1 MEVKKIV
8 ILVFVLLVVLYIIIN
23 AFSKT
28 SKLTEM
34 ADGKTLQTITAG
46 SLKNANNSSNFTYSM
61 WVYVDD
67 WNYKFGS
74 IKTILDRGGCPKVNL
89 GDKPNTITINLKY
102 FSTGTSATTTPT
114 PYAPNTGNC
123 ATNAANAAAC
133 QACNQGFKCACANCD
148 PVLYAATHDPVTGA
162 AKITT
167 TSTPACT
174 ADGTGGTAA
183 AAAAAA
189 AAGGTTMP
197 CLIENV
203 PIQKWVNI
211 IISLY
216 GSTLDTYLNG
226 KLVRTCVL
234 PGVPKVDNNADI
246 SVTPN
251 GGFSGWT
258 TAFKYWS
265 DASNP
270 QQAYNIYKAGFG
282 NSILGNLYNKY
293 RLRFS
298 FIQDNKESGS
308 FEI

>member
-8 ILVFVLLVVLYIIIN
+8 ILVFILLVVLYLIIN

-34 ADGKTLQTITAG
+34 ATAKTLQTITAKQ
-46 SLKNANNSSNFTYSM
+46 LKNANNSSNFTYSM
-61 WVYVDD
+61 WIYVDD
-67 WNYKFGS
+67 WNYKYGTTKK
-74 IKTILDRGGCPKVNL
+74 IMDRAGCPTVSL
-89 GDKPNTITINLKY
+89 GDTPNTVTISVNY
-102 FSTGTSATTTPT
+102 FASASSVPVGAT
-114 PYAPNTGNC
+114 PYGPNTSNC

-133 QACNQGFKCACANCD
+133 EACNQGFKCACENCD
-148 PVLYAATHDPVTGA
+148 PALYAATYDPVTGA
-162 AKITT
+162 KLTL
-167 TSTPACT
+167 TPPCT
-174 ADGTGGTAA
+174 ADGLSGANA
-183 AAAAAA
+183 N
-189 AAGGTTMP
+189 AGRTNSP
-197 CLIENV
+197 CTIDNV

-234 PGVPKVDNNADI
+234 DGVPNVNNNADI
-246 SVTPN
+246 LVTPD

-258 TAFKYWS
+258 SSFKFWA

-282 NSILGNLYNKY
+282 GSILGNAINKY
-293 RLRFS
+293 RFRFS
-298 FIQDNKESGS
+298 LVQDNNVKSS

>member
-1 MEVKKIV
+1 MEVKQIV
-8 ILVFVLLVVLYIIIN
+8 ILVFVLLVVIYIIMN
-23 AFSKT
+23 AFSKS

-34 ADGKTLQTITAG
+34 SDGKLLQTITAG
-46 SLKNANNSSNFTYSM
+46 SLKNTNNSSNFTYSM
-61 WVYVDD
+61 WIYVDD

-74 IKTILDRGGCPKVNL
+74 TKTVLDRGGCPTVNL
-89 GDKPNTITINLKY
+89 GDKPNTVTINLKY
-102 FSTGTSATTTPT
+102 FSTGSNSGTAPT

-133 QACNQGFKCACANCD
+133 QACNKGFTCACDSCKRD
-148 PVLYAATHDPVTGA
+148 LYAATYDSITGA
-162 AKITT
+162 ARVLNPPC
-167 TSTPACT
+167 SS
-174 ADGTGGTAA
+174 DGTGTAAGAA
-183 AAAAAA
+183 AAAGV
-189 AAGGTTMP
+189 GGTTMP
-197 CLIENV
+197 CAIENV

-258 TAFKYWS
+258 TSFKYWS

>member
-1 MEVKKIV
+1 MEVKQIV

-28 SKLTEM
+28 SKLTDM
-34 ADGKTLQTITAG
+34 SDGKILQTITAG
-46 SLKNANNSSNFTYSM
+46 SLKNSNNSSNFTYSM
-61 WVYVDD
+61 WLNIDD

-74 IKTILDRGGCPKVNL
+74 TKTVLNRGGCPKVNL
-89 GDKPNTITINLKY
+89 GDKPNTLTINIKY
-102 FSTGTSATTTPT
+102 FSTGSDSGTTPT

-148 PVLYAATHDPVTGA
+148 PLLYAATNDPTTGA
-162 AKITT
+162 PLVL
-167 TSTPACT
+167 TPPCT
-174 ADGTGGTAA
+174 DDGISATDSTAA
-183 AAAAAA
+183 ASAEANAES
-189 AAGGTTMP
+189 GTSMP
-197 CLIENV
+197 CTIENI
-203 PIQKWVNI
+203 PIQKWVNV

-258 TAFKYWS
+258 TNFKYWS

-298 FIQDNKESGS
+298 FIEDNKVAGS
-308 FEI
+308 FEL

>member
-1 MEVKKIV
+1 MEVKQIV
-8 ILVFVLLVVLYIIIN
+8 ILVFVLLIVLYIIIN

-34 ADGKTLQTITAG
+34 SSAKVLQTITAK

-74 IKTILDRGGCPKVNL
+74 TKTVLDRGGCPKVNL
-89 GDKPNTITINLKY
+89 GDKPNTITVNLKY
-102 FSTGTSATTTPT
+102 FSTGSSSTTPT
-114 PYAPNTGNC
+114 PYAPNTSNC

-133 QACNQGFKCACANCD
+133 EACNKGFTCACASCD
-148 PVLYAATHDPVTGA
+148 PVLYAATNDPVTGA
-162 AKITT
+162 ARILN
-167 TSTPACT
+167 PPCT
-174 ADGTGGTAA
+174 ANGTGSSAAA

-189 AAGGTTMP
+189 AAGGTSMP
-197 CLIENV
+197 CVIENV

-282 NSILGNLYNKY
+282 NSILANAYNKY
-293 RLRFS
+293 RMRFS
-298 FIQDNKESGS
+298 VIQDNKETGS

>member
-1 MEVKKIV
+1 MEVKQIV
-8 ILVFVLLVVLYIIIN
+8 ILVFVLLLVLYIIMN
-23 AFSKT
+23 AFSKS
-28 SKLTEM
+28 SKLTQM
-34 ADGKTLQTITAG
+34 SDGKTLQTITAG
-46 SLKNANNSSNFTYSM
+46 SLKNTNNSSNFTYSM
-61 WVYVDD
+61 WIYVDD

-74 IKTILDRGGCPKVNL
+74 TKTVLDRGGCPTVNL
-89 GDKPNTITINLKY
+89 GDKPNTVTINLKY
-102 FSTGTSATTTPT
+102 FSTGSDSGTAPT

-133 QACNQGFKCACANCD
+133 QACNQGFTCACANCD
-148 PVLYAATHDPVTGA
+148 PVLYAATNDPVTGA
-162 AKITT
+162 AKITA
-167 TSTPACT
+167 TSTPGCSANGSV
-174 ADGTGGTAA
+174 AGAAGAA
-183 AAAAAA
+183 ADATT
-189 AAGGTTMP
+189 GTTMP
-197 CLIENV
+197 CAIENV

-234 PGVPKVDNNADI
+234 PGVPKIDNNADI

-258 TAFKYWS
+258 TSFKYWS

-298 FIQDNKESGS
+298 FIKDNKNAAS

>member
-1 MEVKKIV
+1 MEVKQIV
-8 ILVFVLLVVLYIIIN
+8 ILVFVLLIVLYIIIN

-34 ADGKTLQTITAG
+34 SSAKVLQTITAA

-61 WVYVDD
+61 WIYVDD

-74 IKTILDRGGCPKVNL
+74 TKTVLNRGGCPKVNL
-89 GDKPNTITINLKY
+89 GDKPNTLIINLKY
-102 FSTGTSATTTPT
+102 FNTGANAGTAPT
-114 PYAPNTGNC
+114 PYAPNTSNC

-148 PVLYAATHDPVTGA
+148 ELLYAATHDQVTGA
-162 AKITT
+162 PRTL
-167 TSTPACT
+167 TPPCT
-174 ADGTGGTAA
+174 ANGTSNAASTAA
-183 AAAAAA
+183 STAAEN
-189 AAGGTTMP
+189 GTSMP
-197 CLIENV
+197 CSIDNV

-211 IISLY
+211 IITLY
-216 GSTLDTYLNG
+216 GKTLDTYLNG

-234 PGVPKVDNNADI
+234 PGVPKIDNNSDI
-246 SVTPN
+246 LVTPN

-258 TAFKYWS
+258 TNFKYWS

-270 QQAYNIYKAGFG
+270 QQAFNIYKAGFG

-298 FIQDNKESGS
+298 FVQDNKVAGS